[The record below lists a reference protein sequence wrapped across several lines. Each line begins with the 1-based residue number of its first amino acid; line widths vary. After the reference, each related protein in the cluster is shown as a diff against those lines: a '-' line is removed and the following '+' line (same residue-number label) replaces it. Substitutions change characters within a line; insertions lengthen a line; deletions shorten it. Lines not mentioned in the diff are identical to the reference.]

1 MPTEK
6 KYHAVALFSGGL
18 DSILATRTI
27 MEQGLSVLCLHF
39 CSPFFG
45 FPEKI
50 AEWKKIYG
58 VEVRAI
64 DINKAYVQMILDGPA
79 NGFGRLLNPCI
90 DCKILMLRKAK
101 EIMREVGAEFII
113 SGEVVGQRPMSQR
126 RDALNLIRR
135 DAEVKDCLLRPLSA
149 LCMPPSPAEES
160 GLVNRELLHD
170 FSGRGRKQQMALA
183 KRFGITV
190 IPTPAGGC
198 RLTEEENSK
207 RYRMVIDN
215 IANPEPE
222 DFVLADLGRQY
233 WKKTG
238 EQSIA
243 SAKENTV
250 PADSVTESITETAFT
265 GTMPETVKST
275 HWLCVGRNQADNQRL
290 LSVAGTSDFIFK
302 VVGFPGPLGLA
313 RAVTP
318 MSESDLSQAAAFMAS
333 FSPKALAWS
342 KENPEKSTATNADDG
357 NARQSENV
365 SASSSEEEQDV
376 TTGAKVRVR
385 VLSGPEAQ
393 AAILESPYMPG
404 GREFLVIPWRDPS
417 YLAV

>member
-1 MPTEK
+1 MSTEK

-27 MEQGLSVLCLHF
+27 MDQGLSVLGLHF

-45 FPEKI
+45 FPEKLE
-50 AEWKKIYG
+50 EWKKLYG

-64 DINKAYVQMILDGPA
+64 DINKAYVKMILDGPA

-101 EIMREVGAEFII
+101 EIMHEVGAEFII

-170 FSGRGRKQQMALA
+170 FSGRGRKNQLALA
-183 KRFGITV
+183 KHFGITV

-207 RYRMVIDN
+207 RYRMVIES

-238 EQSIA
+238 EQSA
-243 SAKENTV
+243 APTENNTELPGTPSTV
-250 PADSVTESITETAFT
+250 DSQAHPQPPQSVQ
-265 GTMPETVKST
+265 
-275 HWLCVGRNQADNQRL
+275 WLCVGRNQADNQRL
-290 LSVAGTSDFIFK
+290 LSAAGPSDFIFK

-318 MSESDLSQAAAFMAS
+318 MSMDDLAQAAAFMAS
-333 FSPKALAWS
+333 FSPKAVAWS
-342 KENPEKSTATNADDG
+342 KENAGKNIVPNNAG
-357 NARQSENV
+357 NGDNSSPPV
-365 SASSSEEEQDV
+365 DCPSASQPEQDGPQ
-376 TTGAKVRVR
+376 GAKVRVR

-404 GREFLVIPWRDPS
+404 GRDFLVVPWRDPS
-417 YLAV
+417 YQAV